1 MKEDIITLGHGSGAG
16 LTHELIADVFHKE
29 FNLPSLDDSARI
41 SNRMVVSTDSFV
53 VKPLFF
59 AGGCIGTL
67 SVNGTIND
75 VSMSGSKPLYLL
87 ASFIIEEGFSIKDLK
102 KIVQSMQQSAEES
115 QVRIIAGDTKV
126 VKRGECDGIY
136 ITTTGIG
143 ILPEDVNL
151 SATNI
156 QIGDEILVNGTLG
169 DHSAA
174 IINARQKLMLDPMP
188 ASDCAPLYGIVQF
201 LLRTGKLKFA
211 RDATRGGIAT
221 ILNEIYRET
230 KLGIII
236 EEDLVPIKNTTKVL
250 CDLLGLDVLYLAN
263 EGKLISFVSA
273 MTQEMIGELKKQKYA
288 EGAAVIGKVTDE
300 VDGVYLRNSI
310 GSLRPLRM
318 LASDPLPR
326 IC

>member
-1 MKEDIITLGHGSGAG
+1 MKEDFITLGHGSGAG
-16 LTHELIADVFHKE
+16 LTHKLIEEIFHKE
-29 FNLPSLDDSARI
+29 FNLPSFDDSAGI
-41 SNRMVVSTDSFV
+41 SDRMVVSTDSFV

-59 AGGCIGTL
+59 AGGNIGSL

-75 VSMSGSKPLYLL
+75 ISMSGSKPLYLL

-102 KIVQSMQQSAEES
+102 KIVRSMQQSVEES

-151 SATNI
+151 SAANI

-169 DHSAA
+169 DHSVA
-174 IINARQKLMLDPMP
+174 IMNARQKLMLDPVP
-188 ASDCAPLYGIVQF
+188 VSDCAPLYGIAQF

-211 RDATRGGIAT
+211 RDATRGGVAT
-221 ILNEIYRET
+221 ILNEVYSET

-236 EEDLVPIKNTTKVL
+236 EEDLVPVKNTTKVL
-250 CDLLGLDVLYLAN
+250 CDLLGLDALYLAN
-263 EGKLISFVSA
+263 EGKLVSFVST
-273 MTQEMIGELKKQKYA
+273 MTQEMLEKLKKRKYA
-288 EGAAVIGKVTDE
+288 EDAAVIGKVTDE

-318 LASDPLPR
+318 LASDMLPR